1 MPNKP
6 AVTKAVI
13 PAAGLGTRFLPA
25 TKAIPKEMLPVVDKP
40 AIQYVVEE
48 AVAAGLRDILL
59 VTGRAK
65 GALEDHF
72 DRAPELEQALKAK
85 GDDERLARIWE
96 PAELATVHYT
106 RQSTPRGLGHAVLCA
121 AHHVGNQPFAVLLG
135 DDFIH
140 PSDPLLRRMIKVRD
154 QFGGSVVALMQVDS
168 DQVSQYGVAAIEPT
182 SADGVV
188 TVHDL
193 VEKPAPADA
202 PSNWIVVGRYV
213 CDPAVFRVLKTL
225 RRDGATKSS
234 SPTRSR
240 RWRRCRP
247 ARAAGC
253 AASSSAV
260 GVSTPGTR
268 WTTSARSSSSRWNG
282 GTWPPSSC
290 RGCGSTWTTC
300 RDRHGS
306 GGGPPRAGARRDPP
320 GRAGPARPGSGG
332 RNRARRG
339 RRGGDPAAILR
350 QLVHGRV
357 RRARRRRRGGHR
369 PGTGHPA
376 GHRPGPGR

>member
-121 AHHVGNQPFAVLLG
+121 AHHVGNVPFAVLLG

-140 PSDPLLRRMIKVRD
+140 PSDPLLRQMIEVRE

-182 SADGVV
+182 STDGVV
-188 TVHDL
+188 MVHDL

-202 PSNWIVVGRYV
+202 PSNWIVIGRYV
-213 CDPAVFRVLKTL
+213 CDPAVFGVLESTPPGRGNEIQLTDALKTL
-225 RRDGATKSS
+225 AQM
-234 SPTRSR
+234 
-240 RWRRCRP
+240 P
-247 ARAAGC
+247 A
-253 AASSSAV
+253 
-260 GVSTPGTR
+260 
-268 WTTSARSSSSRWNG
+268 
-282 GTWPPSSC
+282 
-290 RGCGSTWTTC
+290 
-300 RDRHGS
+300 DE
-306 GGGPPRAGARRDPP
+306 GGGVRGVQF
-320 GRAGPARPGSGG
+320 
-332 RNRARRG
+332 RG
-339 RRGGDPAAILR
+339 RRFDTGNPVDYLR
-350 QLVHGRV
+350 TIVQFALE
-357 RRARRRRRGGHR
+357 RRDVAPEFLPWLRKYLDDR
-369 PGTGHPA
+369 P
-376 GHRPGPGR
+376 